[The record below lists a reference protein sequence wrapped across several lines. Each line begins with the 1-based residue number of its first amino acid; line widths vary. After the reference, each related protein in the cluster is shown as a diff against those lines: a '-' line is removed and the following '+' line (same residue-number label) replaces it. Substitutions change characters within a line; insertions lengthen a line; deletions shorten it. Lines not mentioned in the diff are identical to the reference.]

1 MGSEWKSNFLLYYPS
16 LLYFPTIPVKKQSPL
31 PRISHDF
38 NDFKPNPL
46 FILLNRILMPNAN
59 EEIRITILIITLLV
73 LFFVLAFLLLIN
85 LFRKKNQLYKQE
97 KAIIQANF
105 NQTLLQSQLEIQEQT
120 FNSISQEI
128 HDNVGQILSLA
139 KVQLNIIGEGQ
150 TVNQELLTDAKEN
163 ISKALTD
170 LRDVAKG
177 LSSDRI
183 RVLGLDESIQQEVT
197 RINRAGILSIQ
208 FETNGQVRVIEP
220 QKQLILYRV
229 IQECIQNIIKHA
241 NANAVV
247 VDFNYREHCLRIM
260 VSDNGKGFNFQEEQL
275 HHHGLGLMNLY
286 KRMELI
292 GGLARIESEP
302 GKGTKVHIKL
312 PYV

>member
-1 MGSEWKSNFLLYYPS
+1 MDPK
-16 LLYFPTIPVKKQSPL
+16 IIII
-31 PRISHDF
+31 ISSS
-38 NDFKPNPL
+38 
-46 FILLNRILMPNAN
+46 I
-59 EEIRITILIITLLV
+59 
-73 LFFVLAFLLLIN
+73 FVLTIFGFLFVFIISYQ
-85 LFRKKNQLYKQE
+85 KKVHSLQIE

-139 KVQLNIIGEGQ
+139 KVQLNIIGEGE

-183 RVLGLDESIQQEVT
+183 RVLGLDEAIQQEVT

-208 FETNGQVRVIEP
+208 FETNGQVRAIED

-241 NANAVV
+241 NANAVA

-275 HHHGLGLMNLY
+275 NHHGLGLMNLY

-292 GGLARIESEP
+292 GGHVKIESVP
-302 GKGTKVHIKL
+302 GQGTKVHIKL

>member
-1 MGSEWKSNFLLYYPS
+1 MENPGQIAQSIIILGSV
-16 LLYFPTIPVKKQSPL
+16 I
-31 PRISHDF
+31 
-38 NDFKPNPL
+38 
-46 FILLNRILMPNAN
+46 
-59 EEIRITILIITLLV
+59 IITLSV
-73 LFFVLAFLLLIN
+73 FLLLFFTVFFN
-85 LFRKKNQLYKQE
+85 RKNKLLIE
-97 KAIIQANF
+97 KEMMKANF

-139 KVQLNIIGEGQ
+139 KVQLNIIGEGE
-150 TVNQELLTDAKEN
+150 TVNQELVSGAKEN

-170 LRDVAKG
+170 LRDMAKG

-197 RINRAGILSIQ
+197 RINKAGILSIQ
-208 FETNGQVRVIEP
+208 FETNGQIREIEA

-247 VDFNYREHCLRIM
+247 VDFNYREHCLRIL

-292 GGLARIESEP
+292 GGHVKIESEP
-302 GKGTKVHIKL
+302 GQGTKVHIKL
-312 PYV
+312 PYA

>member
-1 MGSEWKSNFLLYYPS
+1 MDPQ
-16 LLYFPTIPVKKQSPL
+16 IIIV
-31 PRISHDF
+31 ISSS
-38 NDFKPNPL
+38 
-46 FILLNRILMPNAN
+46 I
-59 EEIRITILIITLLV
+59 
-73 LFFVLAFLLLIN
+73 FVLTIFGFLFVFVIN
-85 LFRKKNQLYKQE
+85 YQKKIHTLQLE
-97 KAIIQANF
+97 KEIIQSNF

-139 KVQLNIIGEGQ
+139 KVQLNIIGEQQ
-150 TVNQELLTDAKEN
+150 TVNQALLTDAKEN

-183 RVLGLDESIQQEVT
+183 RVLGLDESIQQEVS

-208 FETNGQVRVIEP
+208 FETNGQTRQIEA

-241 NANAVV
+241 EANTVV
-247 VDFNYREHCLRIM
+247 VDFNYREHCLRIL
-260 VSDNGKGFNFQEEQL
+260 VSDNGKGFNFQKEQL
-275 HHHGLGLMNLY
+275 QHHGLGLMNLY

-292 GGLARIESEP
+292 GGSVKIETEP
-302 GKGTKVHIKL
+302 SQGTKVHIKL

>member
-1 MGSEWKSNFLLYYPS
+1 
-16 LLYFPTIPVKKQSPL
+16 
-31 PRISHDF
+31 
-38 NDFKPNPL
+38 
-46 FILLNRILMPNAN
+46 MPNAN
-59 EEIRITILIITLLV
+59 EEIKITILIITLLV

-150 TVNQELLTDAKEN
+150 TVNQELLTEAKEN

-208 FETNGQVRVIEP
+208 FETDGQVRVIEP

-275 HHHGLGLMNLY
+275 QHHGLGLMNLY

-292 GGLARIESEP
+292 GGHVKIESEP
-302 GKGTKVHIKL
+302 DKGTKVHIKL